1 MHKLQV
7 LEQLKVRLILFPQ
20 DKKKIPTGVTSS
32 KVLLQINGDNANIVE
47 NKSNGNDIEL
57 RSIRDNDSRAPLV
70 ATISPAS
77 PVVVV
82 AVTAPPPSLTVNE
95 SRRKKEDN
103 MAVIFMGFILVFL
116 VCHLPRYA
124 LLLHSLFKTTDPK
137 S

>member
-1 MHKLQV
+1 MNLYLYYYIIYIYIIV
-7 LEQLKVRLILFPQ
+7 YFFIVFAQ
-20 DKKKIPTGVTSS
+20 DKKKIPPGVSSS
-32 KVLLQINGDNANIVE
+32 KVLLQINGENANILE

-57 RSIRDNDSRAPLV
+57 RSIRENDSRAPLV

-116 VCHLPRYA
+116 VCHLPR
-124 LLLHSLFKTTDPK
+124 FQIQIKT
-137 S
+137 

>member
-1 MHKLQV
+1 V
-7 LEQLKVRLILFPQ
+7 S
-20 DKKKIPTGVTSS
+20 SS
-32 KVLLQINGDNANIVE
+32 KVLLQINGDNANIME

-57 RSIRDNDSRAPLV
+57 RSLRDNDSRAPLV

-116 VCHLPRYA
+116 VCHLPRLPFQPLPKISPYIFNCTIVFFMFITIK
-124 LLLHSLFKTTDPK
+124 LGTTNF
-137 S
+137 